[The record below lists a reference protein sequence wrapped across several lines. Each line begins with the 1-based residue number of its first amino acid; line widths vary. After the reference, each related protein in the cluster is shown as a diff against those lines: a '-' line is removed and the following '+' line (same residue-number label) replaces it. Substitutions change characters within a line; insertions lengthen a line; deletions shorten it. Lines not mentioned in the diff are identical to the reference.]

1 MQSGYAHLGETIV
14 ALATPPGIGALAVV
28 RVSGNDAWEKV
39 DAVFRPA
46 KGKRGLQGS
55 KGYTLH
61 YGHLMKGEDVLDEV
75 LVSLF
80 KGPRSFTGENTV
92 EISLHGSVL
101 IQRAVLDLLTGLGMR
116 LAQPGEFTLRAF
128 LNGRIDLTQAE
139 AVADLIAADS
149 VAAHRMALNQL
160 KGGFSQE
167 LNALREQLVYFAS
180 MVELELDFAEEDV
193 EFANRAQLRSLVS
206 AMETRMQ
213 ELVNSFRLGNTLKEG
228 LSVAIVGAPNAGKST
243 LLNALLNE
251 ERALVSPIAGTTRDT
266 IEDSLHLGG
275 YRFRF
280 MDTAGLR
287 ETPDLV
293 EQMGIARAL
302 AKSAEARLVLWVAD
316 ATETTTE
323 TLAQE
328 VARPEWVGKPVVVV
342 LNKTDLLP
350 DHGSNLKQ
358 ALVQNGME
366 VISCSAKQG
375 EGLPEIKQRLID
387 AVDRGE
393 AAADDAVVS
402 NTRHLQALTSTL
414 EALQRVQHGLG
425 HHTPGDLLA
434 QDIRMALYH
443 LGEITGT
450 IYHDELLGTIFSRFC
465 IGK

>member
-316 ATETTTE
+316 ATETTLE

-328 VARPEWVGKPVVVV
+328 VDRPEWVGKPVVVV

-375 EGLPEIKQRLID
+375 EGLSEIKQRLID

>member
-14 ALATPPGIGALAVV
+14 ALATPPGTGALAVV

-316 ATETTTE
+316 ATETTLE

-350 DHGSNLKQ
+350 DQGSNLKQ

-375 EGLPEIKQRLID
+375 EGLSEIKQRLID

>member
-61 YGHLMKGEDVLDEV
+61 YGHLMKGQDVLDEV